1 MTKRKKEILV
11 FALSVGLILN
21 GANSKKV
28 DYTLPVEPLTLESL
42 EENKREKNKE
52 LKLRKRVN

>member
-1 MTKRKKEILV
+1 MTKRKKEILA

-21 GANSKKV
+21 GANRKKV

>member
-42 EENKREKNKE
+42 EENKREKGKE
-52 LKLRKRVN
+52 